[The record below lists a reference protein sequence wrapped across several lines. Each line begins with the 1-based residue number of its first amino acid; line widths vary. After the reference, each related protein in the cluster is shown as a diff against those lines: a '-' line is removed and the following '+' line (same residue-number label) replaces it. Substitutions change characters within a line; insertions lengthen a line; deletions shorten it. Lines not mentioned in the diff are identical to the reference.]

1 MSNIRFRDPVS
12 AISHYAGAL
21 LSIVAM
27 SMVIYSQRNDISL
40 YNISLMSSLVF
51 TASMFMLYLASGIY
65 HTLLLPKE
73 KLVFFRKLDHSMIY
87 VLIAGSY
94 TPFCLAIN
102 NIDYGYRILILI
114 WSLAVA
120 GIILKLCFFNAPRA
134 IGTAFYIILGWMI
147 VFFAKDV
154 IEVLNPGGMFLLALG
169 GISYTLG
176 GVIFIIKK
184 PNLKYMNF
192 HDLFHFFVLIGTALQ
207 FFAVYLYVL

>member
-1 MSNIRFRDPVS
+1 MTNIRFRDPVS

-120 GIILKLCFFNAPRA
+120 GII
-134 IGTAFYIILGWMI
+134 I
-147 VFFAKDV
+147 
-154 IEVLNPGGMFLLALG
+154 
-169 GISYTLG
+169 
-176 GVIFIIKK
+176 
-184 PNLKYMNF
+184 
-192 HDLFHFFVLIGTALQ
+192 
-207 FFAVYLYVL
+207 